1 MTKVPISQKIILNKI
16 EIWKIWNHTDT
27 GQFKCKVELCPS
39 KFALKETT
47 SACEYRKTMAEKP
60 FEHEFNNIP
69 QSLCKDN
76 KNGIKLYHA
85 SKAKI
90 TERFNSST
98 SVMLPHH
105 QKGTPAIVVE
115 MSSLIRAKAFATHIG
130 SLTNLGEFAVL
141 VYYEVMKLASNYDGI
156 ELVFDRYF

>member
-1 MTKVPISQKIILNKI
+1 
-16 EIWKIWNHTDT
+16 
-27 GQFKCKVELCPS
+27 
-39 KFALKETT
+39 
-47 SACEYRKTMAEKP
+47 MAEKL

-69 QSLCKDN
+69 QSFCKDN
-76 KNGIKLYHA
+76 KNGIKLYHG

-130 SLTNLGEFAVL
+130 SLGEFAVL